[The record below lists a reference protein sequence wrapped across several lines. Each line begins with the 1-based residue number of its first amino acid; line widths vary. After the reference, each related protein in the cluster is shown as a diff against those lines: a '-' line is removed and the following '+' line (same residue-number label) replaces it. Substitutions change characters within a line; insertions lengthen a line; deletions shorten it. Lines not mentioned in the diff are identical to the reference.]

1 MKIRIKHIR
10 RDNRLNFAVQTK
22 SFIFWKTF
30 NVYSTIGEAENA
42 VKSIKKIESINNN
55 NDNKTLV
62 YNGWLA
68 RNVYDFGPAHDINF
82 FESYP
87 TKKCDGS
94 KVYWKNGYDGST
106 MPKMEIKQK
115 SIFGKEC
122 LEPMK
127 VRITIEQI
135 ED

>member
-1 MKIRIKHIR
+1 MKIRIKHIIH
-10 RDNRLNFAVQTK
+10 DNRLNFAVQTK

-30 NVYSTIGEAENA
+30 NVYSTIEEAEDA

-55 NDNKTLV
+55 HDNKTLV

-68 RNVYDFGPAHDINF
+68 RNIYDFGPAHSIDF

-94 KVYWKNGYDGST
+94 NVYWKNGCDGSAIS
-106 MPKMEIKQK
+106 KIEIKKK

>member
-1 MKIRIKHIR
+1 MKTRIKHIR

-22 SFIFWKTF
+22 TFIFWKTF
-30 NVYSTIGEAENA
+30 DVYSTIEEAENV
-42 VKSIKKIESINNN
+42 VKSIKKIESINDNN
-55 NDNKTLV
+55 NNKTIV
-62 YNGWLA
+62 YNGWLT

-94 KVYWKNGYDGST
+94 KVYWKNGCDGST

-135 ED
+135 GD